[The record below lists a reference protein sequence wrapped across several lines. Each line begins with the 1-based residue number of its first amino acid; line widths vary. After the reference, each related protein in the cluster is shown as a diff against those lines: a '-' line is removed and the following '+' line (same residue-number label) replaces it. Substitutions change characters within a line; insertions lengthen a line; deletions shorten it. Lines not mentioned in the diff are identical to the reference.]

1 MPVEKDYTKDIYDY
15 LGTLDNTYQKDV
27 PLEKFRTSMKDKKYA
42 ADIHS
47 WIGSVDETFVKD
59 VPFENF
65 YTSINTSKK
74 KVSSIPNLSDIGQ
87 PFTSGVQTPLVKPSP
102 LVSNS
107 SSVSETRPTTTNK
120 FPSIQTLP
128 SENTSVNTV
137 NTYDTNLAREERKQ
151 KLGTYTTDL
160 MDYIGKNS
168 QDFVKKGGISPRGIE
183 PEGLPNVDNIR
194 NLVESYAEKQLKNNK
209 IELSS
214 FDKQYLIN
222 NLSEQVKNKK
232 TVQDA
237 AINTNLKLRDKYGYD
252 LTAFTGVKDQKG
264 NVITKGLF
272 DKTAEQINNEQSKI
286 LQSYKE
292 KVSTLNTK
300 VSTEI
305 KPILAN
311 LNNEAKL
318 EGEKLNQEFMGA
330 IQMDAEPKLK
340 ELNNYYTQLV
350 QNGQITAEQANAEYK
365 TQAEQIYKDSQNVIS
380 PQFDVKFQELNKIA
394 NDKSKAIQGE
404 YNRKYLAQ
412 VEREKQNA
420 DLKLKEAVAK
430 YGNNIPKE
438 FLADYEAISKKELE
452 KSFKI
457 NAEKSYQAAR
467 NTDLTTRLDKALK
480 AGFGDVLGSVG
491 GAISYLTAESSGV
504 NDAVINV
511 AMQNELPNGY
521 FADKSLGEKLSD
533 SQWWIDN
540 GVRSVPFMLATMPV
554 GIAAGTGASAFAR
567 LLNASKRGQMLAGAT
582 GGGTVSW
589 FGENLLETGSAF
601 KEAIDSGMSEKDASA
616 IAANTFRNN
625 LATLPLNVV
634 QMMPIFSKSF
644 KFIQSSVV
652 EGVSGGLE
660 EIIQG
665 WSQAQ
670 AKAKSMGQDISLYEY
685 FLTDQ
690 AKEEGIIGATMS
702 QGMAM
707 LSLNNT
713 QDIDKQIATI
723 MNSIAVGGEQNARVA
738 LDIMN
743 KNGVLSDTEF
753 AEANSLID
761 YTMKGIEQ
769 VQGIKVDDNLKAI
782 LISKYAKIGRA
793 KALMSDDEND
803 LASQAAKEMIAEQEK
818 EIKEILKG
826 NTPIYLVFRKGQDMP
841 ISTTK
846 EELISI
852 LKDKNL
858 REEFRVQAINDD
870 RWQAQIDK
878 VYGIESENKP
888 IEEIE
893 NGLIEQNG
901 ENKAENLPLNEQIVE
916 NELEVQLNSL
926 PKEVFAEIDLAL
938 HKEGVTELVKEGKIE
953 YVDDVTKQS
962 CLRYGGRGNSF
973 NRGSQWE
980 IVKDLKGYKPHE
992 KGGVDLSIGKNGVE
1006 VINGKSKFYAK
1017 NGLLFSD
1024 GDPIEKRIAP
1034 TYSDKE
1040 AASIKE
1046 HEKFLSDFIQSP
1058 KYKEMLLKQYGG
1070 DEKAANDNIKKRLE
1084 QLELTKYSNTL
1095 LNEKT
1100 GEYEKDIFRFSI
1112 AKNFNP
1118 ELAHTAITEEDKKR
1132 INADV
1137 YLPSDAFTSSFDT
1150 SEEIGKDP
1158 TNFHRYPKNANVPA
1172 HEMTHRTLGGNAEN
1186 LITPYAKEKIKNI
1199 MAGTRPFEKNM
1210 GNKKGVNPDS
1220 DPTGIGAKNEKNE
1233 NYWQKPTE
1241 VLARLNSFRKLLSD
1255 NKVYDPNT
1263 ESIDSEKYNLFKD
1276 KINNRYKELSNKNYN
1291 KLTVEE
1297 KAELQNIYDI
1307 ESSFRYINDNTDNKT
1322 PINTDKIIWML
1333 NNLVKN
1339 ETKGGDYNV

>member
-1 MPVEKDYTKDIYDY
+1 MPDKIKEVYDLISDKGY
-15 LGTLDNTYQKDV
+15 FTDEN
-27 PLEKFRTSMKDKKYA
+27 EFRTFVSDPKKRKEAYSLLADDDFFKDENEFNSYF
-42 ADIHS
+42 
-47 WIGSVDETFVKD
+47 DE
-59 VPFENF
+59 
-65 YTSINTSKK
+65 KK
-74 KVSSIPNLSDIGQ
+74 KGLPNLSDIGQ

-107 SSVSETRPTTTNK
+107 SSVSETKQTTTNK

-151 KLGTYTTDL
+151 KLGTYTSDL
-160 MDYIGKNS
+160 MDYVGKNS
-168 QDFVKKGGISPRGIE
+168 QDFVKQGGLSQKGYE
-183 PEGLPNVDNIR
+183 PEGLPNVDNVR
-194 NLVESYAEKQLKNNK
+194 NLVETYAQKQLKENK
-209 IELSS
+209 VELSS
-214 FDKQYLIN
+214 FDKQYLVN
-222 NLSEQVKNKK
+222 NLSEQIKNKK
-232 TVQDA
+232 TVQEA
-237 AINTNLKLRDKYGYD
+237 LINTNLKLRDKYGYD

-380 PQFDVKFQELNKIA
+380 PQFYVKFQELNKIA

-491 GAISYLTAESSGV
+491 GAISYLTAESSGI

-554 GIAAGTGASAFAR
+554 GIAAGTGASAFAK
-567 LLNASKRGQMLAGAT
+567 LLNASKRGQMLSGAV

-644 KFIQSSVV
+644 KFVQSSVI

-723 MNSIAVGGEQNARVA
+723 MSSIAVGGEQNARVA

-826 NTPIYLVFRKGQDMP
+826 NTPIYLVFKKGQDMP

-870 RWQAQIDK
+870 KWQAQIDK
-878 VYGIESENKP
+878 VYGVESENKP
-888 IEEIE
+888 IETQE

-938 HKEGVTELVKEGKIE
+938 HKEGVAELIKEGKIE
-953 YVDDVTKQS
+953 YVDEVTKQS

-1024 GDPIEKRIAP
+1024 GDPIEKRIA
-1034 TYSDKE
+1034 SSFSVKE
-1040 AASIKE
+1040 GEKIKE

-1058 KYKEMLLKQYGG
+1058 KYKEMLLKQYDG
-1070 DEKAANDNIKKRLE
+1070 DEKAASENIKKRLE
-1084 QLELTKYSNTL
+1084 QLELTKYDNRALDKETGKIGVVGQLSKGKNVMFSYGDAVLSQTIRDKDR
-1095 LNEKT
+1095 NEDDYPLQGDVHLSRDSFEREPEENYPDKNVIY
-1100 GEYEKDIFRFSI
+1100 YE
-1112 AKNFNP
+1112 
-1118 ELAHTAITEEDKKR
+1118 
-1132 INADV
+1132 
-1137 YLPSDAFTSSFDT
+1137 
-1150 SEEIGKDP
+1150 
-1158 TNFHRYPKNANVPA
+1158 RYPMSANVPL
-1172 HEMTHRTLGGNAEN
+1172 HEMTHRSLGENAEG
-1186 LITPYAKEKIKNI
+1186 LITPYAKEKIKNV
-1199 MAGTRPFEKNM
+1199 MAGAQKFGFNL

-1220 DPTGIGAKNEKNE
+1220 DPTGIGAKNVKKDD
-1233 NYWQKPTE
+1233 YWHRPTE

-1255 NKVYDPNT
+1255 NGVYDPKT
-1263 ESIDSEKYNLFKD
+1263 ENINIEKYNLFKD
-1276 KINNRYKELSNKNYN
+1276 KILERQDILKKKRWGS
-1291 KLTVEE
+1291 LTDEE
-1297 KAELQNIYDI
+1297 KKEWETIIDI
-1307 ESSFRYINDNTDNKT
+1307 DRGFRYMNDTIYKKNGGTDDEKRM
-1322 PINTDKIIWML
+1322 WML